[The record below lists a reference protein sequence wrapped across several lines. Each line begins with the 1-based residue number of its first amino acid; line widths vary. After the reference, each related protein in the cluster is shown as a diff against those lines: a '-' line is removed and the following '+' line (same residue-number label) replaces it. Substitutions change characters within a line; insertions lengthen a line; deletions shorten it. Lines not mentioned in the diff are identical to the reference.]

1 MKTMNKIQRLS
12 VTLMMMLMAT
22 ATWAYTVTISSA
34 GGNPEI
40 TAKVDGSAITNT
52 TDVMAGKT
60 VILTVAEDNS
70 QYLTT
75 LKVQSDVPAGGATAP
90 RRTGSIEI
98 QGDVEVRQTG
108 DFTYEFTM
116 PIGNV
121 TITPTFAE
129 RTSIA
134 GATVTLRDAANTT
147 TTTTSGTMTWQFDW
161 LPHLPEVY
169 QVDVSSTILTAG
181 TDYTVSSFS
190 SITNVEAS
198 NRTITITGKGKYN
211 GIKTVS
217 YNITPRSIGDASV
230 QFSPTS
236 FVYNKS
242 HQAPAANTVE
252 VYLLGQHLTLDT
264 DYENVTIPTTSANA
278 GTYTITVT
286 GMRNFEGTA
295 SNTYTISKKPI
306 SECTYTGPT
315 VFTYNGTDLRPT
327 IGGEYQIK
335 DGDDA
340 LTLNTDYTISYS
352 AAEGESKDVGTYTM
366 TITAKDA
373 ANYSGSKTITY
384 SINSSGF
391 AISPIANQVYTGSE
405 IKPTIEVKDG
415 TTTLTK
421 GTHYDVIYS
430 NNINVGTAK
439 VYAVGIGSYNG
450 KTGEATFNISPKSV
464 NGLSITFS
472 GTGYDTTNKR
482 FVYNASTQK
491 PTITVKDGET
501 TLTENKDYTLVNNG
515 GLNVGTAYKAT
526 ITGIGNYTGNK
537 DSENY
542 SITALTYSNTNT
554 TITLGTT
561 DYVYDGTAKTPTV
574 QQVKIGGIV
583 IPSTDY
589 TATPTN
595 NTAAGTATVTI
606 EPRNIAAS
614 GDPLFNLSG
623 SASTT
628 FTIAKRPISD
638 MTITLSATSFTY
650 NGSEQKPTITVK
662 DGETTLTE
670 NTHYTLTWPTASTAV
685 GSYSVTITGIG
696 NYTGSVDKTYV
707 INYGTSDSD
716 ITVTVSGTYTYNGT
730 AYTPAGSAT
739 EVTTQ
744 AVVVKK
750 GTTILTPSTDYTLS
764 YTNNTNAGTATV
776 TATGKGNYQFVQT
789 GEFTIQPKS
798 ITTDMATLSGTDFDA
813 TNQSFVY
820 NGALQKPIV
829 TITDADLTKTLIEG
843 TDYTLVNAGGTN
855 VGTSY
860 NATITGKGNYT
871 TGTTDLVKN
880 YSITAL
886 SLTGATVTL
895 DPLQSYVYDGTEKRP
910 GVQQV
915 KVGNVVVPAADYAV
929 TYPRDNTST
938 STTNVNAGVNTAEV
952 YINPATSN
960 LSGSKTQNF
969 SITKKPLTS
978 EMITLS
984 STASDWN
991 SNSFVYNGTSRTPNV
1006 TVSDIP
1012 TGFTSSIIQASD
1024 YTITNA
1030 GGTEVGVYYV
1040 TVEATATGNYSG
1052 TIKVPYSIV
1061 SDNSE
1066 TDVTIALGATDDLT
1080 YTGNP
1085 ITRTITVTKGTST
1098 TPLTLNTDYEVVYN
1112 NNINV
1117 GEATITILG
1126 KGNYHFVKYENFNIG
1141 ARPMTTANGMAI
1153 TLSATSFEYN
1163 GSVQKPNVTVTY
1175 TKPGATTAT
1184 TLLEGTDYT
1193 LSNPGATNVG
1203 TEYKAVISGIGNFT
1217 GTMDSPTYEITAK
1230 ALTDAVITLYP
1241 LANPVYDGTA
1251 KEPAVQKVTVGGQVY
1266 TSGYT
1271 VTYANNI
1278 NVKTGDNYPTVT
1290 VTSDGSTFSGSAS
1303 TTFTIQPKPLTDDM
1317 AVLDYTSVAYD
1328 GNPKAPEVTVTDAA
1342 LPATF
1347 TSKVLTLNTDYT
1359 VSYTTDHTTPG
1370 EKAATITGKG
1380 NYTGSVSKP
1389 YTIVGASGVTIDLTD
1404 LTATF
1409 TYNGSAHTPAVTV
1422 TKDET
1427 TLTLG
1432 TDYTVSYSD
1441 NINAGIATITVTG
1454 IGNYDFTQTKTFSI
1468 AKKAMT
1474 DEMVTL
1480 GGGPFTYNGNIQ
1492 KPTVTVADGTLM
1504 TANDYTISNDGNINA
1519 GNFTVTVTAT
1529 SGGNYSG
1536 SGSQSYT
1543 INPLSISSGE
1553 VNLSYKNIV
1562 FNGSEQKP
1570 SVQTVYANGHQLT
1583 ATTDYTISWP
1593 GDDYTNQGVK
1603 TVTVTGTGNY
1613 KDSKDATYTIDQK
1626 EVTSNMIKIA
1636 NENLTYTGSPQT
1648 ASVTIEDII
1657 GGNNIITDNDYTLTN
1672 PGGTAVGNYTVSIVG
1687 KGNYKGTATKQYSI
1701 VTAGS
1706 TGFTVDPIA
1715 AQDYTGLP
1723 LTPVVVVKKA
1733 GTTDVLTENTDYTLA
1748 WTNNINAGANTASVT
1763 VTGKGN
1769 YSGTQTVYFTITPK
1783 SLNATGITVTL
1794 SPTSFDYTGSTQKP
1808 TVTVK
1813 DGDAKTL
1820 IQNTDYTLVNDG
1832 GTAQGTYNVTITGIG
1847 NYKDEKTP
1855 KPTYT
1860 IGKQSLTG
1868 AVVVLNQLDSYVYD
1882 GNPKTP
1888 GVSEVKVGSTVIPA
1902 SNYDVSYSD
1911 NVNAGTAKVTVTGKG
1926 NCDGSVTATFTIT
1939 RKTVN
1944 SDMITISPTTF
1955 NYDGALHK
1963 PTTVTVKDGAKVM
1976 TEGTTAAPKDYL
1988 LTNEGGTAIGT
1999 YSVDITGQGNY
2010 TGTASKSYSIVANDA
2025 STYTIDAIDDQT
2037 YDGTAKEPAP
2047 VVKDGTTTL
2056 ASNYYT
2062 CAYLNNVNAG
2072 TAVVTVTGKNG
2083 YTFVKSQTFTIK
2095 PKTLTEAMVAL
2106 SATSFTYNGNVQKPT
2121 ITVTDNNASGVSLIT
2136 SNDYIITN
2144 EGGVNVDTYHA
2155 VVNGQNNYTG
2165 SVDKTFDIN
2174 QLSLS
2179 TATITLATLSSYVYD
2194 GMAKTPAVQLVKVGE
2209 LVVPATAYDVAYA
2222 SNVNAGTAMVTVTAK
2237 ASTNFKDGNST
2248 TFNIER
2254 KDVTSDMIY
2263 LSSENLE
2270 FTGANI
2276 KPTVTVK
2283 DGTTTLTEG
2292 TATAPQDYLLSNS
2305 GGTAVGT
2312 YEVAIT
2318 GQGNYKGT
2326 AKKQYSIVAKGA
2338 TGFTVDEIT
2347 GTFVYKGA
2355 PWTPAVTVKKAE
2367 TTDVLTEGTDYT
2379 VAYTDNTNVGTATVT
2394 VTGKGNYSGTRTV
2407 NFAITAKALAD
2418 GMVALSST
2426 AFTYSGSEQKP
2437 VVTVTD
2443 TDTNTPLTLNTDYQ
2457 VIYPTDAISQGTK
2470 TVTVKGVGNYTG
2482 EVAKT
2487 YTIGLL
2493 SLNDASVTLNE
2504 LTSYVYDGTEKKPT
2518 VREVTVGTMVVPT
2531 TGYTVTY
2538 PDDVVN
2544 QGVKTMTIT
2553 GTGNYTGK
2561 TTKQYTVTPKMITSD
2576 MMIFDNVNLVHT
2588 GGLLKPV
2595 VTVKDGGTVL
2605 KENTDYVLTNDG
2617 ATEVGTYYVYITG
2630 KGNYTGNASRSYNII
2645 TQGASVFVVSTVS
2658 SVVYNG
2664 KMQEPEVTVVDNSVV
2679 PEVTLTKGVNYTVSY
2694 TNNKNAGTA
2703 TVAVTGIGSYAG
2715 TVTKNFTIKPKALTS
2730 SMVTLAPVT
2739 DAATGTVHFTYNG
2752 MAQMPTVTVTDVPEG
2767 ETESILQFNDY
2778 AVNNPGAINVGKH
2791 PVTVTGCGNY
2801 EGTVTLN
2808 YEIDA
2813 LSIADASITLYQQAS
2828 NVYTGQEQKPGVRE
2842 VVVGTGANT
2851 LAVPTSGYNITG
2863 YANNVNV
2870 GTATVTITGQGN
2882 FTGTAST
2889 TFDIAKKPLTADM
2902 VTLDA
2907 ETFTYTGGTLKP
2919 VVTVSDGE
2927 GDANIIKT
2935 TDYTVK
2941 NDGGTEVGE
2950 YAVTVTATTAGN
2962 YSGTVTRKFSIV
2974 TKGTATFDIALGT
2987 TSVVYDGKA
2996 KTPGVTVTDGGVL
3009 LTENDYAVAYADN
3022 VNVGTATVT
3031 VTGKGNY
3038 AGTKTATFEIT
3049 PKPLTAEMVTLS
3061 ATSFVYNA
3069 EIQKPDVTVKDGTTL
3084 TASDYVVTNNGG
3096 THVGTFHVVVDG
3108 KGNYA
3113 GQVDKTFTITQLSIA
3128 DAVVT
3133 LNELQ
3138 SYTYDGKAKKPSVR
3152 EVIAGGVMV
3161 PTTGYTVSYGE
3172 NVNVGTATV
3181 TVTGQGDFKDAK
3193 TVTFDIVQKT
3203 VEEQMVTLSNYEY
3216 TYTGTLLK
3224 PEVTVRDG
3232 ETTLTLNTDYTVKND
3247 GGTAVG
3253 TYEVTVTGQGNYK
3266 GTASRKFV
3274 IKTKEAGVFDVTL
3287 SDESMTFTGSELQP
3301 TVTVKDGETTL
3312 TAGTH
3317 YTVAYQN
3324 NVNVGTATVVVTGQ
3338 GQYEGQKSKT
3348 FLITPKTL
3356 TDEMVAL
3363 NEVWFVYN
3371 ALVQRPEV
3379 TVTDGTALTVNDYMV
3394 SNEGGQNVG
3403 TYKVTVTGRNNYTGT
3418 VTKTFDIAELTFEE
3432 AKVVLYQLQS
3442 YIYDGQEKTP
3452 GVREVL
3458 VGNIVV
3464 PSNGYTVTYSPNINV
3479 GTVTVTVTGQGN
3491 YFGEAQTTFEIKA
3504 KPVTTAMMTLTPEVF
3519 YYNGMN
3525 QRPAV
3530 EVQDGELEMVADT
3543 DYTLTNEGGVEAG
3556 LYDVILQGMGNY
3568 TGEAVK
3574 KFTILSSGV
3583 NTFTVI
3589 LAENSVVYNGE
3600 EQRPAVTVMKDEQTL
3615 TEGTDYTVEYANNKN
3630 VGTATVVVTGLG
3642 DYEGSQVKTFVITP
3656 KALTD
3661 DMVTLDKESFTY
3673 TGEKLMP
3680 VVTVS
3685 DGDIM
3690 TVNDYV
3696 VTNNGGTEEGTY
3708 EVKVEG
3714 KNNYTGTVT
3723 KTYTIVKSDIN
3734 VDVPTTGGEGGDDPD
3749 VKDVTL
3755 TLTGT
3760 GDGEGDNGAVVTG
3773 VIVPESDQSKDLGI
3787 TIPATVTVNG
3797 QTYQVTGLGS
3807 GCFAGVDNLSDI
3819 YLPDTEEP
3827 LTIGENAIP
3836 ANTKVHT
3843 PLALLDDYALMP
3855 TMAEHFKAGK
3865 VMTTVTA
3872 KNRYWTFS
3880 CGVDVCVPD
3889 GVTVYAVHERSNTSV
3904 ALVQLT
3910 EYELML
3916 GGQPVIKANNG
3927 VLIAGSGGMDYTLVA
3942 SAKRMTSGTQI
3953 GTYDSKDYGPQNLLV
3968 PVIVPTHFES
3978 GNYYVMKDNQ
3988 FRSIKQDAEDVKVPA
4003 CKAVLYLESSSPQQA
4018 PQLTLDI
4025 FIGEEGV
4032 AGADE
4037 NDWYDVEGRKLEG
4050 RPTTKGVYIHNKQ
4063 KIVIK

>member
-1 MKTMNKIQRLS
+1 MKTMNNIQRLS
-12 VTLMMMLMAT
+12 VTLMMVLMAT
-22 ATWAYTVTISSA
+22 ATWAYTVTWTNSS
-34 GGNPEI
+34 GNPAISAKYGSTTIEPGTTPV
-40 TAKVDGSAITNT
+40 TAGQ
-52 TDVMAGKT
+52 T
-60 VILTVAEDNS
+60 VTLTVAEHDS
-70 QYLTT
+70 KYLTGLT
-75 LKVQSDVPAGGATAP
+75 VQSDVPAGGASAP
-90 RRTGSIEI
+90 RRTSPSIAIE
-98 QGDVEVRQTG
+98 GDVEVRQTG

-121 TITPTFAE
+121 TITPTFE
-129 RTSIA
+129 DRMDIS
-134 GATVTLRDAANTT
+134 
-147 TTTTSGTMTWQFDW
+147 SGTYVATITLDESSHVFDW
-161 LPHLPEVY
+161 LAHTPVI
-169 QVDVSSTILTAG
+169 SSVVANSTTLTEG
-181 TDYTVSSFS
+181 TDYAVSG
-190 SITNVEAS
+190 IAAYTNAGS
-198 NRTITITGKGKYN
+198 YTITVEGKGKYK
-211 GIKTVS
+211 GSKTTDYTIS
-217 YNITPRSIGDASV
+217 PRDISGASV
-230 QFSPTS
+230 QFTPTS

-264 DYENVTIPTTSANA
+264 DYDNVNIPTTSANA

-286 GMRNFEGTA
+286 GKRNFEGTA

-315 VFTYNGTDLRPT
+315 VFTYDGTDLRPT
-327 IGGEYQIK
+327 ITSTYQVK
-335 DGDDA
+335 DGDDP

-352 AAEGESKDVGTYTM
+352 AAADQSKDVGTYTM
-366 TITAKDA
+366 TITAIDA
-373 ANYSGSKTITY
+373 AGVNYSGSKTISY

-391 AISPIANQVYTGSE
+391 AISPIDNQVYTGFE

-415 TTTLTK
+415 TTKLTR

-430 NNINVGTAK
+430 NNINAGTAK

-464 NGLSITFS
+464 IELTITLS

-491 PTITVKDGET
+491 PTVTVKDGET

-526 ITGIGNYTGNK
+526 IRGLGNYDDQTTK

-542 SITALTYSNTNT
+542 SITALSFDKTNT
-554 TITLGTT
+554 TFTLSNTS
-561 DYVYDGTAKTPTV
+561 YVYDGTAKTPGV
-574 QQVKIGGIV
+574 VQVKIGDVV

-589 TATPTN
+589 TPEYSSNIAAGVNTAKVTIRNSNSGNLSESNTEENRPTATFTINRKSIANVEITLDPSSFTFKNGVTQKPTTVTVVDKERGTSGVTLTLDTDYTLTNDGGIAAGVYDVTVTGAGNYTGTAKKSYVINETAGSTTITIADIADQTYTGAAITPTPTITYSYDATHTVTLNPDEHYTLSYIN
-595 NTAAGTATVTI
+595 NTNVGEATVIVTLIGGYTGSATKTFNIVAKSLAGATVT
-606 EPRNIAAS
+606 PN
-614 GDPLFNLSG
+614 
-623 SASTT
+623 
-628 FTIAKRPISD
+628 
-638 MTITLSATSFTY
+638 TSFTY
-650 NGSEQKPTITVK
+650 NGNVQKPSFVVVVDSRTLDAGVDYNVTYNGDAISAGTQNVTINGIGNYTGTQAGSYTINKLSLSTATIQLPSETLVYNRADQKPTPVVSVGSLVISANDYDVSWDDDNNPATTTPNFTNVGTKYITVAGKNNCQDSKSTTYVITAKQLDANMVTLAQTEMTYTGSALDPGVTVK
-662 DGETTLTE
+662 DGETQLVEGTDADPKEYKLEIT
-670 NTHYTLTWPTASTAV
+670 NNVNVGTATV
-685 GSYSVTITGIG
+685 KVTGQG
-696 NYTGSVDKTYV
+696 NYTGVVQKTFN
-707 INYGTSDSD
+707 IQTQSQQDFTISD
-716 ITVTVSGTYTYNGT
+716 IAAVTYNGSEHKP
-730 AYTPAGSAT
+730 TP
-739 EVTTQ
+739 
-744 AVVVKK
+744 
-750 GTTILTPSTDYTLS
+750 TIQYGIVNLVNEKDYTLS
-764 YTNNTNAGTATV
+764 YRNNVNAGTATVVVTGKGGYEGSSGTKNFTINPKQLVPANVSLSYSSVNYTGVEMKPAVTVLDGDNPLLENRDYTIVYSNNINAGTATV
-776 TATGKGNYQFVQT
+776 TVTGYGNY
-789 GEFTIQPKS
+789 S
-798 ITTDMATLSGTDFDA
+798 
-813 TNQSFVY
+813 
-820 NGALQKPIV
+820 
-829 TITDADLTKTLIEG
+829 
-843 TDYTLVNAGGTN
+843 
-855 VGTSY
+855 TSDQ
-860 NATITGKGNYT
+860 T
-871 TGTTDLVKN
+871 TGTIEKQFTINKLDI
-880 YSITAL
+880 ST
-886 SLTGATVTL
+886 ATVTL
-895 DPLQSYVYDGTEKRP
+895 FSLSSYVYDGANKEP
-910 GVQQV
+910 GVQLV
-915 KVGNVVVPAADYAV
+915 KVGDVVVPSSAYDVAY
-929 TYPRDNTST
+929 
-938 STTNVNAGVNTAEV
+938 TNNLNA
-952 YINPATSN
+952 S
-960 LSGSKTQNF
+960 
-969 SITKKPLTS
+969 
-978 EMITLS
+978 
-984 STASDWN
+984 
-991 SNSFVYNGTSRTPNV
+991 
-1006 TVSDIP
+1006 
-1012 TGFTSSIIQASD
+1012 
-1024 YTITNA
+1024 
-1030 GGTEVGVYYV
+1030 
-1040 TVEATATGNYSG
+1040 
-1052 TIKVPYSIV
+1052 
-1061 SDNSE
+1061 
-1066 TDVTIALGATDDLT
+1066 
-1080 YTGNP
+1080 
-1085 ITRTITVTKGTST
+1085 
-1098 TPLTLNTDYEVVYN
+1098 
-1112 NNINV
+1112 
-1117 GEATITILG
+1117 
-1126 KGNYHFVKYENFNIG
+1126 
-1141 ARPMTTANGMAI
+1141 
-1153 TLSATSFEYN
+1153 
-1163 GSVQKPNVTVTY
+1163 
-1175 TKPGATTAT
+1175 TAT
-1184 TLLEGTDYT
+1184 T
-1193 LSNPGATNVG
+1193 
-1203 TEYKAVISGIGNFT
+1203 KARAIVTAKTGSNFT
-1217 GTMDSPTYEITAK
+1217 GSA
-1230 ALTDAVITLYP
+1230 
-1241 LANPVYDGTA
+1241 
-1251 KEPAVQKVTVGGQVY
+1251 
-1266 TSGYT
+1266 
-1271 VTYANNI
+1271 YAE
-1278 NVKTGDNYPTVT
+1278 
-1290 VTSDGSTFSGSAS
+1290 
-1303 TTFTIQPKPLTDDM
+1303 FTI
-1317 AVLDYTSVAYD
+1317 
-1328 GNPKAPEVTVTDAA
+1328 E
-1342 LPATF
+1342 
-1347 TSKVLTLNTDYT
+1347 
-1359 VSYTTDHTTPG
+1359 
-1370 EKAATITGKG
+1370 
-1380 NYTGSVSKP
+1380 
-1389 YTIVGASGVTIDLTD
+1389 
-1404 LTATF
+1404 
-1409 TYNGSAHTPAVTV
+1409 
-1422 TKDET
+1422 
-1427 TLTLG
+1427 
-1432 TDYTVSYSD
+1432 
-1441 NINAGIATITVTG
+1441 
-1454 IGNYDFTQTKTFSI
+1454 
-1468 AKKAMT
+1468 
-1474 DEMVTL
+1474 
-1480 GGGPFTYNGNIQ
+1480 
-1492 KPTVTVADGTLM
+1492 
-1504 TANDYTISNDGNINA
+1504 
-1519 GNFTVTVTAT
+1519 
-1529 SGGNYSG
+1529 
-1536 SGSQSYT
+1536 
-1543 INPLSISSGE
+1543 
-1553 VNLSYKNIV
+1553 
-1562 FNGSEQKP
+1562 
-1570 SVQTVYANGHQLT
+1570 
-1583 ATTDYTISWP
+1583 
-1593 GDDYTNQGVK
+1593 
-1603 TVTVTGTGNY
+1603 
-1613 KDSKDATYTIDQK
+1613 QK
-1626 EVTSNMIKIA
+1626 EVTSSMIKIA

-1657 GGNNIITDNDYTLTN
+1657 GGNNIITANDYTITN

-1723 LTPVVVVKKA
+1723 LTPAVVVKKA
-1733 GTTDVLTENTDYTLA
+1733 GTDSPLTVETDYTLA

-1783 SLNATGITVTL
+1783 SLTDATITATL

-1820 IQNTDYTLVNDG
+1820 VLNTDYTLVNDG
-1832 GTAQGTYNVTITGIG
+1832 GTAQGTYDVTITGIG
-1847 NYKDEKTP
+1847 NYKDVLT
-1855 KPTYT
+1855 PTYT

-1911 NVNAGTAKVTVTGKG
+1911 NINAGTAKVTVTGKG

-1963 PTTVTVKDGAKVM
+1963 PTTVTVKDGTKVM
-1976 TEGTTAAPKDYL
+1976 VEGTTTTPKDYL
-1988 LTNEGGTAIGT
+1988 LTNEGGTSIGT

-2025 STYTIDAIDDQT
+2025 STFTIDAIDDQT

-2095 PKTLTEAMVAL
+2095 PKTLTAAMVAL
-2106 SATSFTYNGNVQKPT
+2106 SAASFTYNGNVQKPT

-2194 GMAKTPAVQLVKVGE
+2194 GAAKTPAVQLVKVGE

-2222 SNVNAGTAMVTVTAK
+2222 SNVNAGTATVTVTAK

-2292 TATAPQDYLLSNS
+2292 TATAPQDYLLSNP
-2305 GGTAVGT
+2305 GGTAAGT

-2347 GTFVYKGA
+2347 GTFVYQGA

-2407 NFAITAKALAD
+2407 NFAITAKTLAD

-2457 VIYPTDAISQGTK
+2457 VIYPADAISQGTK

-2617 ATEVGTYYVYITG
+2617 ATEMGTYYVYITG

-2664 KMQEPEVTVVDNSVV
+2664 KLQEPEVTVVDNSVV

-2694 TNNKNAGTA
+2694 SNNKNAGTA

-2715 TVTKNFTIKPKALTS
+2715 TVTKNFTIKPKVLTS

-2767 ETESILQFNDY
+2767 ETESILLFNDY

-2801 EGTVTLN
+2801 EGTVTMN

-2950 YAVTVTATTAGN
+2950 YAVTVTATASGN

-3203 VEEQMVTLSNYEY
+3203 VEEQMITLSNYEY

-3274 IKTKEAGVFDVTL
+3274 IRTKEAGVFDVTL

-3464 PSNGYTVTYSPNINV
+3464 PSNGYTVMYSPNINV

-3491 YFGEAQTTFEIKA
+3491 FFGEAQTTFEIKA

-3600 EQRPAVTVMKDEQTL
+3600 EQRPAVTVMKDDQTL
-3615 TEGTDYTVEYANNKN
+3615 AEGTDYTVEYANNKN

-3734 VDVPTTGGEGGDDPD
+3734 VDVPTTGGEGGDDPE

-3773 VIVPESDQSKDLGI
+3773 VIVPEADQSKNLGI

-3807 GCFAGVDNLSDI
+3807 GCFAGVDNLSDV

-3827 LTIGENAIP
+3827 LTIGGNAIP

-3927 VLIAGSGGMDYTLVA
+3927 VLIAGSGGTDYTLVA

-4018 PQLTLDI
+4018 PQMTLDI

-4050 RPTTKGVYIHNKQ
+4050 RPTAKGVYIHNKQ

>member
-22 ATWAYTVTISSA
+22 ATWAYTVTISNA
-34 GGNPEI
+34 GGNPAI
-40 TAKVDGSAITNT
+40 TAKVGGSDIVFGT
-52 TDVMAGKT
+52 TSVVAGQT
-60 VILTVAEDNS
+60 VTLTVAEDNS
-70 QYLTT
+70 KYLTT
-75 LKVQSDVPAGGATAP
+75 LKVQSDVPAGGASAP

-108 DFTYEFTM
+108 DFTYEFIM

-121 TITPTFAE
+121 TITPSFAD
-129 RTSIA
+129 RMDISTGIYA
-134 GATVTLRDAANTT
+134 ATINLVE
-147 TTTTSGTMTWQFDW
+147 SSHVFDW
-161 LPHLPEVY
+161 LAHTPV
-169 QVDVSSTILTAG
+169 VSSVVANSTTLTEG
-181 TDYTVSSFS
+181 TDYTVS
-190 SITNVEAS
+190 
-198 NRTITITGKGKYN
+198 
-211 GIKTVS
+211 GI
-217 YNITPRSIGDASV
+217 
-230 QFSPTS
+230 
-236 FVYNKS
+236 
-242 HQAPAANTVE
+242 
-252 VYLLGQHLTLDT
+252 
-264 DYENVTIPTTSANA
+264 SAYTNA

-286 GMRNFEGTA
+286 GKGKYKGSKTA
-295 SNTYTISKKPI
+295 DYTISPRDLGGQTGADAYAAATVNL
-306 SECTYTGPT
+306 SETSF
-315 VFTYNGTDLRPT
+315 VYNNAVQKPT
-327 IGGEYQIK
+327 ISGVYMNGQTLI
-335 DGDDA
+335 
-340 LTLNTDYTISYS
+340 LNTDYQNVTYS
-352 AAEGESKDVGTYTM
+352 DDNSKDKGDYTVTITGKGNFTGTVSATYTITQAPISEATFAGTTNFVYSGTVQSPTSFTLTYCGENLNATNHYDLSYASGNSTEFSTTCNSTNIGTYKM
-366 TITAKDA
+366 KITAK
-373 ANYSGSKTITY
+373 GS
-384 SINSSGF
+384 SN
-391 AISPIANQVYTGSE
+391 YTGSKEIIYTISSAGPTIYSVGGTVYTETTTYSTTYTGAE
-405 IKPTIEVKDG
+405 IKPTVVVKDG
-415 TTTLTK
+415 SGESATTLVEE
-421 GTHYDVIYS
+421 THYKVIYS
-430 NNINVGTAK
+430 DNKNVGTAK
-439 VYAVGIGSYNG
+439 ISVVGIGLYNFVAE
-450 KTGEATFNISPKSV
+450 TTFEITPKSV
-464 NGLSITFS
+464 SGLTIELSQNTF
-472 GTGYDTTNKR
+472 T
-482 FVYNASTQK
+482 YNASTQK
-491 PTITVKDGET
+491 PTVTVKDGET

-526 ITGIGNYTGNK
+526 IRGLGNYDDQTTK

-542 SITALTYSNTNT
+542 SITALSFDKTNT
-554 TITLGTT
+554 TFTLSNTS
-561 DYVYDGTAKTPTV
+561 YVYDGTAKTPGV
-574 QQVKIGGIV
+574 VQVKIGDVV

-589 TATPTN
+589 TPEYSSNIAAGVNTAKVTIRNSNSGNLSESNTEENRPTATFTINRKSIANVEITLDPSSFTFKNGVTQKPTTVTVVDKERGTSGVTLTLDTDYTLTNDGGIAAGVYDVTVTGAGNYTGTAKKSYVINETAGSTTITIADIADQTYTGAAITPTPTITYSYDATHTVTLNPDEHYTLSYIN
-595 NTAAGTATVTI
+595 NTNVGEATVIVTLIGGYTGSATKTFNIVAKSLAGATVT
-606 EPRNIAAS
+606 PN
-614 GDPLFNLSG
+614 
-623 SASTT
+623 
-628 FTIAKRPISD
+628 
-638 MTITLSATSFTY
+638 TSFTY
-650 NGSEQKPTITVK
+650 NGNVQKPSFVVVVDSRTLDAGVDYNVTYSGDAVSAGTQNVTINGIGNYTGTQAGSYTINKLSLSTATIQLPSETLVYNRADQKPTPVVSVGSLVISANDYDVSWDDDNNPATTTPNFTNVGTKYITVAGKNNCQDSKSTTYVITAKQLDANMVTLAQTEMTYTGSALDPGVTVK
-662 DGETTLTE
+662 DGETQLVEGTDADPKEYKLEIT
-670 NTHYTLTWPTASTAV
+670 NNVNVGTATV
-685 GSYSVTITGIG
+685 KVTGQG
-696 NYTGSVDKTYV
+696 NYTGVVQKTFN
-707 INYGTSDSD
+707 IQTQSQQDFTISD
-716 ITVTVSGTYTYNGT
+716 IAAVTYNGSEHKP
-730 AYTPAGSAT
+730 TP
-739 EVTTQ
+739 
-744 AVVVKK
+744 
-750 GTTILTPSTDYTLS
+750 TIQYGIVNLVNEKDYTLS
-764 YTNNTNAGTATV
+764 YRNNVNAGTATVVVTGKGGYEGSSGTKNFTINPKQLVPANVSLSYSSVNYTGVEMKPAVTVLDGDNPLLENRDYTIVYSNNINAGTATV
-776 TATGKGNYQFVQT
+776 TVTGYGNY
-789 GEFTIQPKS
+789 S
-798 ITTDMATLSGTDFDA
+798 
-813 TNQSFVY
+813 
-820 NGALQKPIV
+820 
-829 TITDADLTKTLIEG
+829 
-843 TDYTLVNAGGTN
+843 
-855 VGTSY
+855 TSDQ
-860 NATITGKGNYT
+860 T
-871 TGTTDLVKN
+871 TGTIEKQFTINKLDI
-880 YSITAL
+880 ST
-886 SLTGATVTL
+886 ATVTL
-895 DPLQSYVYDGTEKRP
+895 FSLSSYLYDGANKEP
-910 GVQQV
+910 GVQLV
-915 KVGNVVVPAADYAV
+915 KVGDVVVPSSAYDVAY
-929 TYPRDNTST
+929 
-938 STTNVNAGVNTAEV
+938 TNNLNA
-952 YINPATSN
+952 S
-960 LSGSKTQNF
+960 
-969 SITKKPLTS
+969 
-978 EMITLS
+978 
-984 STASDWN
+984 
-991 SNSFVYNGTSRTPNV
+991 
-1006 TVSDIP
+1006 
-1012 TGFTSSIIQASD
+1012 
-1024 YTITNA
+1024 
-1030 GGTEVGVYYV
+1030 
-1040 TVEATATGNYSG
+1040 
-1052 TIKVPYSIV
+1052 
-1061 SDNSE
+1061 
-1066 TDVTIALGATDDLT
+1066 
-1080 YTGNP
+1080 
-1085 ITRTITVTKGTST
+1085 
-1098 TPLTLNTDYEVVYN
+1098 
-1112 NNINV
+1112 
-1117 GEATITILG
+1117 
-1126 KGNYHFVKYENFNIG
+1126 
-1141 ARPMTTANGMAI
+1141 
-1153 TLSATSFEYN
+1153 
-1163 GSVQKPNVTVTY
+1163 
-1175 TKPGATTAT
+1175 TAT
-1184 TLLEGTDYT
+1184 TKAR
-1193 LSNPGATNVG
+1193 ATVTAKTG
-1203 TEYKAVISGIGNFT
+1203 SNFT
-1217 GTMDSPTYEITAK
+1217 GSAYAEFTIEQKEVNSSMMTFSGDGFNTVTNSFT
-1230 ALTDAVITLYP
+1230 
-1241 LANPVYDGTA
+1241 YDGA
-1251 KEPAVQKVTVGGQVY
+1251 
-1266 TSGYT
+1266 SHS
-1271 VTYANNI
+1271 
-1278 NVKTGDNYPTVT
+1278 PTVT
-1290 VTSDGSTFSGSAS
+1290 VTDG
-1303 TTFTIQPKPLTDDM
+1303 
-1317 AVLDYTSVAYD
+1317 
-1328 GNPKAPEVTVTDAA
+1328 A
-1342 LPATF
+1342 LPM
-1347 TSKVLTLNTDYT
+1347 
-1359 VSYTTDHTTPG
+1359 
-1370 EKAATITGKG
+1370 
-1380 NYTGSVSKP
+1380 
-1389 YTIVGASGVTIDLTD
+1389 
-1404 LTATF
+1404 
-1409 TYNGSAHTPAVTV
+1409 
-1422 TKDET
+1422 
-1427 TLTLG
+1427 TLT
-1432 TDYTVSYSD
+1432 T
-1441 NINAGIATITVTG
+1441 
-1454 IGNYDFTQTKTFSI
+1454 
-1468 AKKAMT
+1468 
-1474 DEMVTL
+1474 
-1480 GGGPFTYNGNIQ
+1480 
-1492 KPTVTVADGTLM
+1492 
-1504 TANDYTISNDGNINA
+1504 
-1519 GNFTVTVTAT
+1519 
-1529 SGGNYSG
+1529 
-1536 SGSQSYT
+1536 
-1543 INPLSISSGE
+1543 
-1553 VNLSYKNIV
+1553 
-1562 FNGSEQKP
+1562 
-1570 SVQTVYANGHQLT
+1570 
-1583 ATTDYTISWP
+1583 
-1593 GDDYTNQGVK
+1593 
-1603 TVTVTGTGNY
+1603 
-1613 KDSKDATYTIDQK
+1613 
-1626 EVTSNMIKIA
+1626 
-1636 NENLTYTGSPQT
+1636 
-1648 ASVTIEDII
+1648 
-1657 GGNNIITDNDYTLTN
+1657 DYTLTN
-1672 PGGTAVGNYTVSIVG
+1672 PAHTEVGNYVVQIDGV
-1687 KGNYKGTATKQYSI
+1687 GNYKGTATKQYSI

-1706 TGFTVDPIA
+1706 TGFNVDPIA

-1723 LTPVVVVKKA
+1723 LTPAVVVKKA
-1733 GTTDVLTENTDYTLA
+1733 GTTEELTENTDYTLA
-1748 WTNNINAGANTASVT
+1748 WANNINAGANTASVT

-1911 NVNAGTAKVTVTGKG
+1911 NINAGTAKVTVTGKG

-1963 PTTVTVKDGAKVM
+1963 PTTVTVKDGTKVM
-1976 TEGTTAAPKDYL
+1976 VEGTTTTPKDYL

-2025 STYTIDAIDDQT
+2025 STFTIDAIDDQT

-2121 ITVTDNNASGVSLIT
+2121 VTVKDNNASGVSLIT

-2165 SVDKTFDIN
+2165 SIDLEFYIN
-2174 QLSLS
+2174 RLSLS

-2209 LVVPATAYDVAYA
+2209 LVVPATAYDVTYA
-2222 SNVNAGTAMVTVTAK
+2222 SNVNAGTATVTVTAK

-2292 TATAPQDYLLSNS
+2292 TATAPQDYLLSNP

-2347 GTFVYKGA
+2347 GTFVYQGA

-2407 NFAITAKALAD
+2407 NFAITAKTLAD

-2767 ETESILQFNDY
+2767 ETESILLFNDY

-2801 EGTVTLN
+2801 EGTVTMN

-2813 LSIADASITLYQQAS
+2813 LPIADASITLYQQAS

-3193 TVTFDIVQKT
+3193 TVTFDIVQKA

-3464 PSNGYTVTYSPNINV
+3464 PSNGYTVTYSTNINV

-3615 TEGTDYTVEYANNKN
+3615 AEGTDYTVEYANNKN

-3807 GCFAGVDNLSDI
+3807 GCFAGVDNLNDI

-3927 VLIAGSGGMDYTLVA
+3927 VLIAGSGSTDYTLVA

-4018 PQLTLDI
+4018 PQMTLDI

>member
-1 MKTMNKIQRLS
+1 MT
-12 VTLMMMLMAT
+12 AT
-22 ATWAYTVTISSA
+22 A
-34 GGNPEI
+34 
-40 TAKVDGSAITNT
+40 
-52 TDVMAGKT
+52 
-60 VILTVAEDNS
+60 
-70 QYLTT
+70 
-75 LKVQSDVPAGGATAP
+75 
-90 RRTGSIEI
+90 
-98 QGDVEVRQTG
+98 
-108 DFTYEFTM
+108 
-116 PIGNV
+116 
-121 TITPTFAE
+121 
-129 RTSIA
+129 
-134 GATVTLRDAANTT
+134 
-147 TTTTSGTMTWQFDW
+147 
-161 LPHLPEVY
+161 
-169 QVDVSSTILTAG
+169 
-181 TDYTVSSFS
+181 
-190 SITNVEAS
+190 
-198 NRTITITGKGKYN
+198 
-211 GIKTVS
+211 
-217 YNITPRSIGDASV
+217 
-230 QFSPTS
+230 
-236 FVYNKS
+236 
-242 HQAPAANTVE
+242 
-252 VYLLGQHLTLDT
+252 
-264 DYENVTIPTTSANA
+264 
-278 GTYTITVT
+278 
-286 GMRNFEGTA
+286 
-295 SNTYTISKKPI
+295 
-306 SECTYTGPT
+306 
-315 VFTYNGTDLRPT
+315 
-327 IGGEYQIK
+327 
-335 DGDDA
+335 
-340 LTLNTDYTISYS
+340 
-352 AAEGESKDVGTYTM
+352 
-366 TITAKDA
+366 
-373 ANYSGSKTITY
+373 
-384 SINSSGF
+384 
-391 AISPIANQVYTGSE
+391 
-405 IKPTIEVKDG
+405 
-415 TTTLTK
+415 
-421 GTHYDVIYS
+421 
-430 NNINVGTAK
+430 
-439 VYAVGIGSYNG
+439 
-450 KTGEATFNISPKSV
+450 
-464 NGLSITFS
+464 
-472 GTGYDTTNKR
+472 
-482 FVYNASTQK
+482 
-491 PTITVKDGET
+491 
-501 TLTENKDYTLVNNG
+501 
-515 GLNVGTAYKAT
+515 
-526 ITGIGNYTGNK
+526 
-537 DSENY
+537 
-542 SITALTYSNTNT
+542 
-554 TITLGTT
+554 
-561 DYVYDGTAKTPTV
+561 
-574 QQVKIGGIV
+574 
-583 IPSTDY
+583 
-589 TATPTN
+589 
-595 NTAAGTATVTI
+595 
-606 EPRNIAAS
+606 
-614 GDPLFNLSG
+614 
-623 SASTT
+623 
-628 FTIAKRPISD
+628 
-638 MTITLSATSFTY
+638 
-650 NGSEQKPTITVK
+650 
-662 DGETTLTE
+662 
-670 NTHYTLTWPTASTAV
+670 
-685 GSYSVTITGIG
+685 
-696 NYTGSVDKTYV
+696 
-707 INYGTSDSD
+707 
-716 ITVTVSGTYTYNGT
+716 
-730 AYTPAGSAT
+730 
-739 EVTTQ
+739 
-744 AVVVKK
+744 
-750 GTTILTPSTDYTLS
+750 
-764 YTNNTNAGTATV
+764 
-776 TATGKGNYQFVQT
+776 
-789 GEFTIQPKS
+789 
-798 ITTDMATLSGTDFDA
+798 
-813 TNQSFVY
+813 
-820 NGALQKPIV
+820 
-829 TITDADLTKTLIEG
+829 
-843 TDYTLVNAGGTN
+843 
-855 VGTSY
+855 
-860 NATITGKGNYT
+860 
-871 TGTTDLVKN
+871 
-880 YSITAL
+880 
-886 SLTGATVTL
+886 
-895 DPLQSYVYDGTEKRP
+895 
-910 GVQQV
+910 
-915 KVGNVVVPAADYAV
+915 
-929 TYPRDNTST
+929 
-938 STTNVNAGVNTAEV
+938 
-952 YINPATSN
+952 
-960 LSGSKTQNF
+960 
-969 SITKKPLTS
+969 
-978 EMITLS
+978 
-984 STASDWN
+984 
-991 SNSFVYNGTSRTPNV
+991 
-1006 TVSDIP
+1006 
-1012 TGFTSSIIQASD
+1012 
-1024 YTITNA
+1024 
-1030 GGTEVGVYYV
+1030 
-1040 TVEATATGNYSG
+1040 
-1052 TIKVPYSIV
+1052 
-1061 SDNSE
+1061 
-1066 TDVTIALGATDDLT
+1066 
-1080 YTGNP
+1080 
-1085 ITRTITVTKGTST
+1085 
-1098 TPLTLNTDYEVVYN
+1098 
-1112 NNINV
+1112 
-1117 GEATITILG
+1117 
-1126 KGNYHFVKYENFNIG
+1126 
-1141 ARPMTTANGMAI
+1141 
-1153 TLSATSFEYN
+1153 
-1163 GSVQKPNVTVTY
+1163 
-1175 TKPGATTAT
+1175 
-1184 TLLEGTDYT
+1184 
-1193 LSNPGATNVG
+1193 
-1203 TEYKAVISGIGNFT
+1203 
-1217 GTMDSPTYEITAK
+1217 
-1230 ALTDAVITLYP
+1230 
-1241 LANPVYDGTA
+1241 
-1251 KEPAVQKVTVGGQVY
+1251 
-1266 TSGYT
+1266 
-1271 VTYANNI
+1271 
-1278 NVKTGDNYPTVT
+1278 
-1290 VTSDGSTFSGSAS
+1290 
-1303 TTFTIQPKPLTDDM
+1303 
-1317 AVLDYTSVAYD
+1317 
-1328 GNPKAPEVTVTDAA
+1328 
-1342 LPATF
+1342 
-1347 TSKVLTLNTDYT
+1347 
-1359 VSYTTDHTTPG
+1359 
-1370 EKAATITGKG
+1370 
-1380 NYTGSVSKP
+1380 
-1389 YTIVGASGVTIDLTD
+1389 
-1404 LTATF
+1404 
-1409 TYNGSAHTPAVTV
+1409 
-1422 TKDET
+1422 
-1427 TLTLG
+1427 
-1432 TDYTVSYSD
+1432 
-1441 NINAGIATITVTG
+1441 
-1454 IGNYDFTQTKTFSI
+1454 
-1468 AKKAMT
+1468 
-1474 DEMVTL
+1474 
-1480 GGGPFTYNGNIQ
+1480 
-1492 KPTVTVADGTLM
+1492 
-1504 TANDYTISNDGNINA
+1504 
-1519 GNFTVTVTAT
+1519 
-1529 SGGNYSG
+1529 
-1536 SGSQSYT
+1536 
-1543 INPLSISSGE
+1543 
-1553 VNLSYKNIV
+1553 
-1562 FNGSEQKP
+1562 
-1570 SVQTVYANGHQLT
+1570 
-1583 ATTDYTISWP
+1583 DYTISWP
-1593 GDDYTNQGVK
+1593 GTDYTNQGSK

-1613 KDSKDATYTIDQK
+1613 KDSKDATYTIEQK

-1636 NENLTYTGSPQT
+1636 NENLTYTGGPQT
-1648 ASVTIEDII
+1648 ASVTIEDLV
-1657 GGNNIITDNDYTLTN
+1657 GSTNIITDNDYTLTN

-1748 WTNNINAGANTASVT
+1748 WANNINAGANTASVT

-1783 SLNATGITVTL
+1783 SLTDATITVTL

-1820 IQNTDYTLVNDG
+1820 VLNTDYTLVNDG

-1847 NYKDEKTP
+1847 NYKDVLT
-1855 KPTYT
+1855 PTYT

-1911 NVNAGTAKVTVTGKG
+1911 HVNAGTAKVTVTGKG

-1963 PTTVTVKDGAKVM
+1963 PTTVTVKDGTKVM
-1976 TEGTTAAPKDYL
+1976 VEGTTTTPMDYL

-2025 STYTIDAIDDQT
+2025 STFTIDAIDDQT

-2095 PKTLTEAMVAL
+2095 PKTLTAAMVAL
-2106 SATSFTYNGNVQKPT
+2106 SAASFTYNGNVQKPT
-2121 ITVTDNNASGVSLIT
+2121 VTVKDNNASGVSLIT

-2165 SVDKTFDIN
+2165 SIDLEFYIN
-2174 QLSLS
+2174 RLSLS

-2222 SNVNAGTAMVTVTAK
+2222 SNVNAGTATVTVMAK

-2283 DGTTTLTEG
+2283 DGTKTLTVG
-2292 TATAPQDYLLSNS
+2292 TATAPQDYLLSNP

-2407 NFAITAKALAD
+2407 NFAITAKTLAD

-2437 VVTVTD
+2437 TVTVTD

-2457 VIYPTDAISQGTK
+2457 VIYPADAISQGTK

-2482 EVAKT
+2482 EVPKT

-2694 TNNKNAGTA
+2694 SNNKNAGTA

-2801 EGTVTLN
+2801 EGTVTMN

-2950 YAVTVTATTAGN
+2950 YAVTVTATASGN

-3203 VEEQMVTLSNYEY
+3203 VEEQMITLSNYEY

-3274 IKTKEAGVFDVTL
+3274 IRTKEAGVFDVTL

-3403 TYKVTVTGRNNYTGT
+3403 TYKVTVTGRNNYIGT

-3464 PSNGYTVTYSPNINV
+3464 PSNGYTVMYSPNINV

-3491 YFGEAQTTFEIKA
+3491 FFGEAQTTFEIKA

-3600 EQRPAVTVMKDEQTL
+3600 EQRPAVTVMKDDQTL
-3615 TEGTDYTVEYANNKN
+3615 AEGTDYTVEYANNKN

-3734 VDVPTTGGEGGDDPD
+3734 VDVPTTGGEGGDDPE

-3773 VIVPESDQSKDLGI
+3773 VIVPEADQSKNLGI

-3807 GCFAGVDNLSDI
+3807 GCFAGVDNLSDV

-3827 LTIGENAIP
+3827 LTIGGNAIP

-3927 VLIAGSGGMDYTLVA
+3927 VLIAGSGGTDYTLVA

-4050 RPTTKGVYIHNKQ
+4050 RPTAKGVYIHNKQ

>member
-1 MKTMNKIQRLS
+1 MKTNKIQRLTITL
-12 VTLMMMLMAT
+12 VTLLMAT
-22 ATWAYTVTISSA
+22 ASWAQYHVTVNAADNGSVSADPVNAAQGATIKLTATPSA
-34 GGNPEI
+34 GYYLE
-40 TAKVDGSAITNT
+40 K
-52 TDVMAGKT
+52 
-60 VILTVAEDNS
+60 LTIIPYASGDM
-70 QYLTT
+70 
-75 LKVQSDVPAGGATAP
+75 GGAP
-90 RRTGSIEI
+90 RRSPIFDGSIGATENSD
-98 QGDVEVRQTG
+98 GTYSFTMPAFDVEV
-108 DFTYEFTM
+108 
-116 PIGNV
+116 
-121 TITPTFAE
+121 TPTFAACTDISSATINLAE
-129 RTSIA
+129 TSR
-134 GATVTLRDAANTT
+134 V
-147 TTTTSGTMTWQFDW
+147 FDW
-161 LPHLPEVY
+161 LAHTPV
-169 QVDVSSTILTAG
+169 VNSVTINSGATTLVNG
-181 TDYTVSSFS
+181 TDYVVTGIDSYTNAGVYPITV
-190 SITNVEAS
+190 
-198 NRTITITGKGKYN
+198 TGKGKYN
-211 GIKTVS
+211 GSTSVNYSITALSLNEAPAATVQLSQTS
-217 YNITPRSIGDASV
+217 YI
-230 QFSPTS
+230 
-236 FVYNKS
+236 YNKS
-242 HQAPAANTVE
+242 VQKPVISG
-252 VYLLGQHLTLDT
+252 VYKKGQTLLQST
-264 DYENVTIPTTSANA
+264 DYTSITYSNESSTNVGDYTISVTGTGNFSGTVS
-278 GTYTITVT
+278 GTYSITGKPISSADITVT
-286 GMRNFEGTA
+286 LDHT
-295 SNTYTISKKPI
+295 S
-306 SECTYTGPT
+306 
-315 VFTYNGTDLRPT
+315 FTYNGSVQKANVTSVTD
-327 IGGEYQIK
+327 GETP
-335 DGDDA
+335 
-340 LTLNTDYTISYS
+340 LTLNTDYTVSWS
-352 AAEGESKDVGTYTM
+352 DENSKDINAYTVTVTGIGNYIGSVTRTY
-366 TITAKDA
+366 TITASNTGVAIA
-373 ANYSGSKTITY
+373 A
-384 SINSSGF
+384 
-391 AISPIANQVYTGSE
+391 IADQTYTGAE
-405 IKPTIEVKDG
+405 IKPAITVTKDG
-415 TTTLTK
+415 NTLNSE
-421 GTHYDVIYS
+421 YYSIVYS
-430 NNINVGTAK
+430 NNINVGTATITILGQQSYSFMETQTFK
-439 VYAVGIGSYNG
+439 IVPKDISTNGVINLSATSFTYNG
-450 KTGEATFNISPKSV
+450 T
-464 NGLSITFS
+464 
-472 GTGYDTTNKR
+472 
-482 FVYNASTQK
+482 TQK
-491 PTITVKDGET
+491 PTVTSVTDVISDGGSGTTTV
-501 TLTENKDYTLVNNG
+501 TLVENRDYLLQNDG
-515 GLNVGTAYKAT
+515 GVNKGTYNVT
-526 ITGIGNYTGNK
+526 ITGTGNYTGSKTQTFTIN
-537 DSENY
+537 
-542 SITALTYSNTNT
+542 ALSYSNTNT
-554 TITLGTT
+554 TITLGTSNF
-561 DYVYDGTAKTPTV
+561 VYDGTAKTPEV
-574 QQVKIGGIV
+574 MQVKVGDVIV
-583 IPSTDY
+583 PPTDY
-589 TATPTN
+589 TVGYSN
-595 NTAAGTATVTI
+595 NTDAGTATVTI
-606 EPRNIAAS
+606 NKRNIATS
-614 GDPLFNLSG
+614 GELYNLDG

-628 FTIAKRPISD
+628 FTISQKPVSD
-638 MTITLSATSFTY
+638 LTVTLSATSFTY

-662 DGETTLTE
+662 DGETTLTLD
-670 NTHYTLTWPTASTAV
+670 TDYTLTWPDASTAV
-685 GSYSVTITGIG
+685 GSYSVTITGTG

-716 ITVTVSGTYTYNGT
+716 ITVTVTGTYTYTGT
-730 AYTPAGSAT
+730 AYTPAGSNVD
-739 EVTTQ
+739 VTDGSQ

-789 GEFTIQPKS
+789 GEFTINPKT
-798 ITTDMATLSGTDFDA
+798 ITDGMATLSGTDFDA
-813 TNQSFVY
+813 TNQRFVY
-820 NGALQKPIV
+820 NGALQKPTV
-829 TITDADLTKTLIEG
+829 TIMDGTKTLVEG
-843 TDYTLVNAGGTN
+843 TDYTLVNNGGTN

-938 STTNVNAGVNTAEV
+938 STTNVNAGTNTAEV
-952 YINPATSN
+952 YINPSTTGN

-984 STASDWN
+984 STASDWAN
-991 SNSFVYNGTSRTPNV
+991 NSFVYNGTLRTPTV

-1012 TGFTSSIIQASD
+1012 TGFTTSIIQTSD

-1040 TVEATATGNYSG
+1040 TVEATDDGNYSG

-1066 TDVTIALGATDDLT
+1066 TDVTVTLGATDNLT

-1085 ITRTITVTKGTST
+1085 VTRTITVTKGTST

-1126 KGNYHFVKYENFNIG
+1126 KGNYHFVKYANFNIA
-1141 ARPMTTANGMAI
+1141 ARTLEAQSTTVTDNYTTITISAN
-1153 TLSATSFEYN
+1153 SFEYN
-1163 GSVQKPNVTVTY
+1163 GSVQKPDVTVKYTY
-1175 TKPGATTAT
+1175 TKTGETTPT
-1184 TLLEGTDYT
+1184 TITLKEGTDYT
-1193 LSNPGATNVG
+1193 LSNPGATNVSSG
-1203 TEYKAVISGIGNFT
+1203 NKAVVTGIGNFT
-1217 GTMDSPTYEITAK
+1217 GTMDSPTYSITAK
-1230 ALTDAVITLYP
+1230 ELDGATITLYP

-1271 VTYANNI
+1271 VGYSNNI
-1278 NVKTGDNYPTVT
+1278 NAGTTATVT
-1290 VTSDGSTFSGSAS
+1290 VSSDGTSTFSGSAS
-1303 TTFTIQPKPLTDDM
+1303 TTFTIQPKPFTDDM
-1317 AVLDYTSVAYD
+1317 VVLEYTSIPYD
-1328 GNPKAPEVTVTDAA
+1328 GTAKEPGVTVTDEA
-1342 LPATF
+1342 LPGTVKTVP
-1347 TSKVLTLNTDYT
+1347 TSNYDVT
-1359 VSYTTDHTTPG
+1359 YTTDHTSQGTKTASIIG
-1370 EKAATITGKG
+1370 KNNYTGTITKSYTITGSTG
-1380 NYTGSVSKP
+1380 FDVAFVTTPSYTYDG
-1389 YTIVGASGVTIDLTD
+1389 T
-1404 LTATF
+1404 
-1409 TYNGSAHTPAVTV
+1409 AHTPAVKVTKSDTTSELDAEDYSVAYSNNVNAGTATV
-1422 TKDET
+1422 TIT
-1427 TLTLG
+1427 GTRNYSGVQTL
-1432 TDYTVSYSD
+1432 
-1441 NINAGIATITVTG
+1441 
-1454 IGNYDFTQTKTFSI
+1454 DFNI

-1474 DEMVTL
+1474 NDMVTL
-1480 GGGPFTYNGNIQ
+1480 TPTAFTYNGNIQ

-1519 GNFTVTVTAT
+1519 GDYTVTVTAT
-1529 SGGNYSG
+1529 SSGNYSG
-1536 SGSQSYT
+1536 SGSQTYT

-1553 VNLSYKNIV
+1553 VNLSYKNII

-1570 SVQTVYANGHQLT
+1570 TVQTVYANGHQLT
-1583 ATTDYTISWP
+1583 ATTDYTITWP
-1593 GDDYTNQGVK
+1593 GTDYTNQGSK

-1613 KDSKDATYTIDQK
+1613 KDSKDATYTIEQK

-1636 NENLTYTGSPQT
+1636 NENLTYTGGPQT
-1648 ASVTIEDII
+1648 ASVTIEDLV
-1657 GGNNIITDNDYTLTN
+1657 GSTNIITDNDYTLTN
-1672 PGGTAVGNYTVSIVG
+1672 PGGTEVGNYTVSIVG
-1687 KGNYKGTATKQYSI
+1687 KNNYKGSATKQYSI

-1706 TGFTVDPIA
+1706 TGFTVEPID
-1715 AQDYTGLP
+1715 AQNYTGLP
-1723 LTPVVVVKKA
+1723 LTPAVVVKKA

-1783 SLNATGITVTL
+1783 SLTDPTITATL

-1820 IQNTDYTLVNDG
+1820 VLNTDYTLVNDG

-1847 NYKDEKTP
+1847 NYKDVLTP
-1855 KPTYT
+1855 AYT

-1911 NVNAGTAKVTVTGKG
+1911 NINAGTAKVTVTGKG

-1963 PTTVTVKDGAKVM
+1963 PTTVTVKDGTKVM
-1976 TEGTTAAPKDYL
+1976 VEGTTTAPKDYL

-2025 STYTIDAIDDQT
+2025 STFTIDAIDDQT

-2095 PKTLTEAMVAL
+2095 PKALTEAMVAL
-2106 SATSFTYNGNVQKPT
+2106 SAAGFTYNGNVQKPT
-2121 ITVTDNNASGVSLIT
+2121 VTVTDNNASGVSLIT

-2222 SNVNAGTAMVTVTAK
+2222 SNVNAGTATVTVTAK

-2292 TATAPQDYLLSNS
+2292 TATAPQDYLLSNP

-2326 AKKQYSIVAKGA
+2326 AKKQYSIVAKGS

-2407 NFAITAKALAD
+2407 NFAITAKTLAD

-2482 EVAKT
+2482 EVPKT

-2801 EGTVTLN
+2801 EGTVTMN

-2927 GDANIIKT
+2927 GDANIIKA

-2950 YAVTVTATTAGN
+2950 YAVTVSATTAGN
-2962 YSGTVTRKFSIV
+2962 YSGTVIRKFSIV

-3022 VNVGTATVT
+3022 VNVGTATVM

-3181 TVTGQGDFKDAK
+3181 TVTGQGDFKDTK
-3193 TVTFDIVQKT
+3193 TVTFDIVQKA
-3203 VEEQMVTLSNYEY
+3203 VEEQMITLSNYEY

-3274 IKTKEAGVFDVTL
+3274 IRTKEAGVFDVTL

-3464 PSNGYTVTYSPNINV
+3464 PSNGYTVMYSPNINV

-3583 NTFTVI
+3583 NTFIVI

-3600 EQRPAVTVMKDEQTL
+3600 EQRPAVTVMKDDQTL
-3615 TEGTDYTVEYANNKN
+3615 AEGTDYTVEYANNKN

-3673 TGEKLMP
+3673 TGEKQMP

-3927 VLIAGSGGMDYTLVA
+3927 VLIAGSGSTDYTLVA

>member
-1 MKTMNKIQRLS
+1 MTAINKIQRILLLFATIVAVVSVQAETMKVLS
-12 VTLMMMLMAT
+12 TSNGSV
-22 ATWAYTVTISSA
+22 
-34 GGNPEI
+34 
-40 TAKVDGSAITNT
+40 TAKVNDVEVSNSTTSDDASVSGGTTVVLEIASATNY
-52 TDVMAGKT
+52 
-60 VILTVAEDNS
+60 
-70 QYLTT
+70 YLYS
-75 LKVQSDVPAGGATAP
+75 LRVEPYGEGGGATAP
-90 RRTGSIEI
+90 RRATGGPTMLSTIPLTKI
-98 QGDVEVRQTG
+98 TDTKYSFIMPSGKNVEVSSEFRQAG
-108 DFTYEFTM
+108 D
-116 PIGNV
+116 
-121 TITPTFAE
+121 IT
-129 RTSIA
+129 
-134 GATVTLRDAANTT
+134 GATVTLASNGHT
-147 TTTTSGTMTWQFDW
+147 FDF
-161 LPHLPEVY
+161 LEHTPV
-169 QVDVSSTILTAG
+169 VSSVVFDNNTLVEG
-181 TDYTVSSFS
+181 TDYTVSGNDP
-190 SITNVEAS
+190 IRNV
-198 NRTITITGKGKYN
+198 
-211 GIKTVS
+211 
-217 YNITPRSIGDASV
+217 
-230 QFSPTS
+230 
-236 FVYNKS
+236 
-242 HQAPAANTVE
+242 QA
-252 VYLLGQHLTLDT
+252 G
-264 DYENVTIPTTSANA
+264 
-278 GTYTITVT
+278 GYTITVT
-286 GMRNFEGTA
+286 GKGKYTGSATTTYTVSPRTIADASITLSGTGLSGTSFIYLKNTIQKAEVSGVYVNGQSLVSGTDYQDVKYYVGDYSSIEPTGTGYSYAEFESKDAG
-295 SNTYTISKKPI
+295 TYTIVIKGNGNFNASTVAKK
-306 SECTYTGPT
+306 TYTINKKDISTCT
-315 VFTYNGTDLRPT
+315 VTTTPSNAKFTYDGSAKTLVIKVTDSNGTDLT
-327 IGGEYQIK
+327 SGTG
-335 DGDDA
+335 
-340 LTLNTDYTISYS
+340 NDYTVSGNVQTAVGGYIATVSANNINYTGSVNVPFTINVSNDGYYISYS
-352 AAEGESKDVGTYTM
+352 SSSVITTLNKTYT
-366 TITAKDA
+366 
-373 ANYSGSKTITY
+373 G
-384 SINSSGF
+384 GQ
-391 AISPIANQVYTGSE
+391 IALTPGTDIFVKKQEGDDPADNDPVLGTDYYRLVYN
-405 IKPTIEVKDG
+405 
-415 TTTLTK
+415 
-421 GTHYDVIYS
+421 
-430 NNINVGTAK
+430 NNINVGTAT
-439 VYAVGIGSYNG
+439 VTAIGKGGYDFIANATFEITAKDITSNSNITVSLGSETLTYNG
-450 KTGEATFNISPKSV
+450 SKQRPTVTVRDKDRATGD
-464 NGLSITFS
+464 GLL
-472 GTGYDTTNKR
+472 
-482 FVYNASTQK
+482 
-491 PTITVKDGET
+491 
-501 TLTENKDYTLVNNG
+501 LTENIDYTLSDGAVNA
-515 GLNVGTAYKAT
+515 GTTHTVTVTGKGNYK
-526 ITGIGNYTGNK
+526 GSKVSGNYTIAK
-537 DSENY
+537 LSLSSAEV
-542 SITALTYSNTNT
+542 
-554 TITLGTT
+554 TLGTT
-561 DYVYDGTAKTPTV
+561 SYVYDGDAKEPTV
-574 QQVKIGGIV
+574 QQVKVGTV
-583 IPSTDY
+583 VVPTADY
-589 TATPTN
+589 TVVYGSNTN
-595 NTAAGTATVTI
+595 AGTATVTI
-606 EPRNIAAS
+606 NPSTTA
-614 GDPLFNLSG
+614 NLSD
-623 SASTT
+623 SKVKN
-628 FTIAKRPISD
+628 FTISPKPVSD
-638 MTITLSATSFTY
+638 LTIELSATSFTY
-650 NGSEQKPTITVK
+650 NGAVQYPTVTVK
-662 DGETTLTE
+662 DGGILVSGNPKTLSAGTD
-670 NTHYTLTWPTASTAV
+670 YTLKYDGADAAASSAV
-685 GSYSVTITGIG
+685 GSYTITIKGKG
-696 NYTGSVDKTYV
+696 NYSGEINKTYV

-716 ITVTVSGTYTYNGT
+716 FIVTVSGTYTYNGT
-730 AYTPAGSAT
+730 AYTPAGSNV
-739 EVTTQ
+739 EVTDDSQ

-750 GTTILTPSTDYTLS
+750 GTTILTPTTDYTLS
-764 YTNNTNAGTATV
+764 YSNNINAGTATV
-776 TATGKGNYQFVQT
+776 TATGTGNYQFVQT
-789 GEFTIQPKS
+789 GTFTI
-798 ITTDMATLSGTDFDA
+798 
-813 TNQSFVY
+813 
-820 NGALQKPIV
+820 
-829 TITDADLTKTLIEG
+829 
-843 TDYTLVNAGGTN
+843 
-855 VGTSY
+855 
-860 NATITGKGNYT
+860 
-871 TGTTDLVKN
+871 
-880 YSITAL
+880 
-886 SLTGATVTL
+886 
-895 DPLQSYVYDGTEKRP
+895 DP
-910 GVQQV
+910 
-915 KVGNVVVPAADYAV
+915 
-929 TYPRDNTST
+929 
-938 STTNVNAGVNTAEV
+938 
-952 YINPATSN
+952 
-960 LSGSKTQNF
+960 
-969 SITKKPLTS
+969 KPLTVT
-978 EMITLS
+978 MVT
-984 STASDWN
+984 
-991 SNSFVYNGTSRTPNV
+991 FTPN
-1006 TVSDIP
+1006 T
-1012 TGFTSSIIQASD
+1012 
-1024 YTITNA
+1024 
-1030 GGTEVGVYYV
+1030 
-1040 TVEATATGNYSG
+1040 
-1052 TIKVPYSIV
+1052 
-1061 SDNSE
+1061 
-1066 TDVTIALGATDDLT
+1066 
-1080 YTGNP
+1080 
-1085 ITRTITVTKGTST
+1085 
-1098 TPLTLNTDYEVVYN
+1098 
-1112 NNINV
+1112 
-1117 GEATITILG
+1117 
-1126 KGNYHFVKYENFNIG
+1126 FV
-1141 ARPMTTANGMAI
+1141 
-1153 TLSATSFEYN
+1153 YN
-1163 GSVQKPNVTVTY
+1163 GSVQKPTVTVTDG
-1175 TKPGATTAT
+1175 TK
-1184 TLLEGTDYT
+1184 TLVEGKDYT
-1193 LSNPGATNVG
+1193 LTNNGATNVS
-1203 TEYKAVISGIGNFT
+1203 TGNTVTIVGMGNYT
-1217 GTMDSPTYEITAK
+1217 GTLDSNTASMPTYSITA
-1230 ALTDAVITLYP
+1230 LNISSTSGNTVTITLYP
-1241 LANPVYDGTA
+1241 LADATYSGIAKEPMVQQVKVNDIVFTSGYSVSYENNKDVGNSTTQPTVKVTGSGNLTGDATTTFVINPKPLADDMVVLAYTSVAYDGTA
-1251 KEPAVQKVTVGGQVY
+1251 KEPG
-1266 TSGYT
+1266 
-1271 VTYANNI
+1271 
-1278 NVKTGDNYPTVT
+1278 
-1290 VTSDGSTFSGSAS
+1290 
-1303 TTFTIQPKPLTDDM
+1303 
-1317 AVLDYTSVAYD
+1317 
-1328 GNPKAPEVTVTDAA
+1328 VTVTDEA
-1342 LPATF
+1342 LPT
-1347 TSKVLTLNTDYT
+1347 TDKTVPASNYT
-1359 VSYTTDHTTPG
+1359 VSYTSDHTSQGT
-1370 EKAATITGKG
+1370 KTATITGKN
-1380 NYTGSVSKP
+1380 NYTGTITKP
-1389 YTIVGASGVTIDLTD
+1389 YTITGSTGFDVAFVTTPAFAYDGT
-1404 LTATF
+1404 
-1409 TYNGSAHTPAVTV
+1409 AHTPAVKVTKSGTASDLDVEDYSVAYSNNVNAGTATV
-1422 TKDET
+1422 TITGTRNYSGVK
-1427 TLTLG
+1427 TL
-1432 TDYTVSYSD
+1432 
-1441 NINAGIATITVTG
+1441 
-1454 IGNYDFTQTKTFSI
+1454 DFNI
-1468 AKKAMT
+1468 AKKPMT
-1474 DEMVTL
+1474 DDMVTL

-1492 KPTVTVADGTLM
+1492 KPTVTVSDGTLM

-1519 GNFTVTVTAT
+1519 GNYTVTVTAT
-1529 SGGNYSG
+1529 SSGNYSG
-1536 SGSQSYT
+1536 SGSQTYT
-1543 INPLSISSGE
+1543 INPLSIATGE
-1553 VNLSYKNIV
+1553 VNLSYISIV
-1562 FNGSEQKP
+1562 FNGSVQKP
-1570 SVQTVYANGHQLT
+1570 TVQTVYANGHQLT

-1593 GDDYTNQGVK
+1593 GTDYTNQGVK

-1613 KDSKDATYTIDQK
+1613 TDSKNATYTIDQK

-1657 GGNNIITDNDYTLTN
+1657 GGNNIITANDYTLTN

-1706 TGFTVDPIA
+1706 TGFNVDPIA

-1723 LTPVVVVKKA
+1723 LTPAVVVKKA
-1733 GTTDVLTENTDYTLA
+1733 GTTEELTENTDYTLA

-1783 SLNATGITVTL
+1783 SLNAAGIAVTL

-1820 IQNTDYTLVNDG
+1820 ALNTDYTLVNDG

-1847 NYKDEKTP
+1847 NYKDVLTP
-1855 KPTYT
+1855 NYT

-1911 NVNAGTAKVTVTGKG
+1911 NINAGTAKVTVTGKG
-1926 NCDGSVTATFTIT
+1926 NCDGSVTATFTIS

-1963 PTTVTVKDGAKVM
+1963 PTTVTVKDGTKVM
-1976 TEGTTAAPKDYL
+1976 VEGTTTAPKDYL

-2010 TGTASKSYSIVANDA
+2010 TGTASKSFSIVANDA
-2025 STYTIDAIDDQT
+2025 STFTIDAIDDQT

-2121 ITVTDNNASGVSLIT
+2121 VTVKDNNASGVSLIT

-2165 SVDKTFDIN
+2165 SIDLEFYIN
-2174 QLSLS
+2174 RLSLS

-2194 GMAKTPAVQLVKVGE
+2194 GAAKTPAVQLVKVGE

-2222 SNVNAGTAMVTVTAK
+2222 SNVNAGTATVTVTAK

-2283 DGTTTLTEG
+2283 DGTKTLTPD
-2292 TATAPQDYLLSNS
+2292 TDYALSNP

-2312 YEVAIT
+2312 YEAAIT

-2347 GTFVYKGA
+2347 GTFVYQGA
-2355 PWTPAVTVKKAE
+2355 PWTPAVTVKKAG
-2367 TTDVLTEGTDYT
+2367 TGDALTLNTDYT

-2407 NFAITAKALAD
+2407 NFAITAKTLAD

-2437 VVTVTD
+2437 TVTVTD

-2561 TTKQYTVTPKMITSD
+2561 ATKQYTVTPKMITSD

-2801 EGTVTLN
+2801 EGTVTMN

-2813 LSIADASITLYQQAS
+2813 LPIADASITLYQQAS

-2950 YAVTVTATTAGN
+2950 YAVTVSATTAGN
-2962 YSGTVTRKFSIV
+2962 YSGAVTRKFSIV

-3061 ATSFVYNA
+3061 AMSFVYNA

-3181 TVTGQGDFKDAK
+3181 TVTGQGDFKDTK
-3193 TVTFDIVQKT
+3193 TVTFDIVQKA
-3203 VEEQMVTLSNYEY
+3203 VEEQMITLSNYEY

-3274 IKTKEAGVFDVTL
+3274 IRTKEAGVFDVTL

-3371 ALVQRPEV
+3371 ALVQRPKV

-3615 TEGTDYTVEYANNKN
+3615 AEGTDYTVEYANNKN

-3927 VLIAGSGGMDYTLVA
+3927 VLIAGSGSTDYTLVA

-4050 RPTTKGVYIHNKQ
+4050 RPTAKGVYIHNKQ